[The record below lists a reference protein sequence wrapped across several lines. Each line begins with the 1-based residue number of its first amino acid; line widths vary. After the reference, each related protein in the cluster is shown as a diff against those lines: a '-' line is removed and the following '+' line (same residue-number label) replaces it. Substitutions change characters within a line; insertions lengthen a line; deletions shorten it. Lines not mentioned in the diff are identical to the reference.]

1 MNKRIPIILGL
12 LLLGLALWLQITPIR
27 SVQHWVGRFE
37 HLAYDI
43 QLRAKLLT
51 PHHKK
56 LKTSIAIVDIDDI
69 SLKQEGRWPWPRY
82 KLATLVDHI
91 QAQGAVVIAFDMI
104 FTREEANIAKSVFN
118 QMTIQHL
125 MNPPFETAL
134 KQVMPYFDND
144 IKFATSLSHGDSVVG
159 ISFLLSPYVEGA
171 IPSPL
176 LTLTTSAEKNLYF
189 FITRGVLGVNPTLE
203 VIAKNVGFINIFPDE
218 DGIMRRVPLLLRYKD
233 GLYSSLALQ
242 AVRIYLLQKV
252 SLITERYSDSVRLE
266 GVQLG
271 KTIIPTDDKGQV
283 LIPFRGRGHAFPYFS
298 AGDVLNNKIPPGA
311 FAGKI
316 VFVGSTA
323 VGLGDLKPTSIQ
335 TSFPGLEI
343 HATVADGILKNDFLQ
358 KPAWSLGAEIILTFI
373 LGLILVIVF
382 PYLGPLPLILLSIFI
397 PVIMIY
403 LNNQLNEKTNLIFNI
418 LIPMV
423 FPFLLAIF
431 NITYGYLFETRRRER
446 LKEMFGQYVP
456 KKHIDEMLKSST
468 HYGLRGEDRNM
479 TVLFADIRNFTTIS
493 EGMLASQLKDMLNDF
508 FTPMTEIIFKYH
520 GTIDKYIGDLIMA
533 FWGAPLKDKN
543 HAEHALLA
551 ALDMQK
557 EVVRLK
563 PILAERH
570 WPEINMGIGLNTG
583 MMSVGDMGSRFRLNY
598 TVLGD
603 AVNLSSRVESL
614 TKYYGVHILT
624 TESTQMNQKKIVFR
638 LVDKVRVKG
647 KNNGVALY
655 EVVCKQAELTDELRQ
670 ELELSQAALNFY
682 FAQQWEKAREVFEAL
697 NKKYPDVRLYSLYLE
712 RLVEFQK
719 TPPANDW
726 DGVYTHVK
734 K

>member
-12 LLLGLALWLQITPIR
+12 LLLGLALWLQITPIP
-27 SVQHWVGRFE
+27 SIQHWVGRFE
-37 HLAYDI
+37 NLAYDI

-56 LKTSIAIVDIDDI
+56 LKTSVVIVDIDDV

-82 KLATLVDHI
+82 KLATLVDRI
-91 QAQGAVVIAFDMI
+91 QGQGAVVVAFDMI
-104 FTREEANIAKSVFN
+104 FTRPEDNIAKSVFN

-125 MNPPFETAL
+125 MTGPFETAL

-144 IKFATSLSHGDSVVG
+144 TKFATSLSHGDSVIG
-159 ISFLLSPYVEGA
+159 MSFLLSPYVEGT
-171 IPSPL
+171 IPPPL
-176 LTLTTSAEKNLYF
+176 LTLTTPAEKNLYF
-189 FITRGVLGVNPTLE
+189 FIMYGFLGVNPVLE
-203 VIAKNVGFINIFPDE
+203 VATKNIGFVNIFSDE

-233 GLYSSLALQ
+233 GLYPSLALQ
-242 AVRIYLLQKV
+242 AVRVYLLQTM
-252 SLITERYSDSVRLE
+252 SLVTEKYSDSIRLE
-266 GVQLG
+266 GIRLG

-283 LIPFRGRGHAFPYFS
+283 LIPFRGRAHTFPYFS
-298 AGDVLNNKIPPGA
+298 AADVLNNKIPSGA

-323 VGLGDLKPTSIQ
+323 IGLGDLKSTGIQ
-335 TSFPGLEI
+335 SSFPGLEI
-343 HATVADGILKNDFLQ
+343 NATVADGILKNDFPQ
-358 KPAWSLGAEIILTFI
+358 KPAWSLGAEIVLTLI
-373 LGLILVIVF
+373 LGLTFVILF
-382 PYLGPLPLILLSIFI
+382 PFLDPRLLVLLIIFI
-397 PVIMIY
+397 PVTLIY
-403 LNNQLNEKTNLIFNI
+403 FNNQLHEKMNLIFNV
-418 LIPMV
+418 LIPIA
-423 FPFLLAIF
+423 FSILLAIF
-431 NITYGYLFETRRRER
+431 NIIYGYLFETRRRER

-468 HYGLRGEDRNM
+468 HYELRGEDRTM

-493 EGMLASQLKDMLNDF
+493 EGMSASQLKNMLNDF

-543 HAEHALLA
+543 HAEHALMA

-557 EVVRLK
+557 EVLRLK

-570 WPEINMGIGLNTG
+570 WPELNIGIGLNTG
-583 MMSVGDMGSRFRLNY
+583 IMSVGDMGSKFRLNY

-603 AVNLSSRVESL
+603 AVNLASRVESL
-614 TKYYGVHILT
+614 TKYYGVSILT
-624 TESTQMNQKKIVFR
+624 TESTQINQKKIVFR

-647 KNNGVALY
+647 KNDSVALY
-655 EVVCKQAELTDELRQ
+655 EVVCKQAELTDGLRQ
-670 ELELSQAALNFY
+670 ELELSQVALNFY
-682 FAQQWEKAREVFEAL
+682 FAQQWEKAREAFAAL

-712 RLVEFQK
+712 RLLDFQK
-719 TPPANDW
+719 TPPSSDW

>member
-27 SVQHWVGRFE
+27 SIQHWIGRFE

-51 PHHKK
+51 PHHEK
-56 LKTSIAIVDIDDI
+56 LKTSVAIVDIDDA

-104 FTREEANIAKSVFN
+104 FTRKEDNIAESVFN

-125 MNPPFETAL
+125 MTPPFETAL

-144 IKFATSLSHGDSVVG
+144 AKFAASLSRGDSVIG
-159 ISFLLSPYVEGA
+159 ISFLLNPQVESA
-171 IPSPL
+171 IPPPL
-176 LTLTTSAEKNLYF
+176 LTLTTPEEKNLYF
-189 FITRGVLGVNPTLE
+189 ILTRGVLGINPILE
-203 VIAKNVGFINIFPDE
+203 AAAKNAGFINIFADE

-233 GLYSSLALQ
+233 GLYGSLALE
-242 AVRIYLLQKV
+242 AVRIYLFQKV
-252 SLITERYSDSVRLE
+252 NLVTEKYGHSIRLE

-271 KTIIPTDDKGQV
+271 QTIIPTDDKGQV
-283 LIPFRGRGHAFPYFS
+283 IIPFRGRAYTFPYFS
-298 AGDVLNNKIPPGA
+298 ATDVLNNKIPSGA

-323 VGLGDLKPTSIQ
+323 VGLGDLKSTGIQ
-335 TSFPGLEI
+335 SSFPGLEI
-343 HATVADGILKNDFLQ
+343 NATVADGILKNDFPQ
-358 KPAWSLGAEIILTFI
+358 KPAWSLGAEIVLTFI
-373 LGLILVIVF
+373 LGLTLVIVF
-382 PYLGPLPLILLSIFI
+382 PFLDPRVLVLLIIFI
-397 PVIMIY
+397 PVTLIY
-403 LNNQLNEKTNLIFNI
+403 FNNQLNEKTHLIFDI
-418 LIPMV
+418 FIPIV
-423 FPFLLAIF
+423 FSILLAIF
-431 NITYGYLFETRRRER
+431 NIIYGYLFETRRRER

-468 HYGLRGEDRNM
+468 HYELRGEDRNM
-479 TVLFADIRNFTTIS
+479 TVLFADIRHFTTLS
-493 EGMLASQLKDMLNDF
+493 EGMSASQLKNMLNDF

-520 GTIDKYIGDLIMA
+520 GTIDKYVGDLIMA

-543 HAEHALLA
+543 HAEHALMA
-551 ALDMQK
+551 ALEMQK
-557 EVVRLK
+557 EVIRLK
-563 PILAERH
+563 PILAKRH

-583 MMSVGDMGSRFRLNY
+583 MMSVGDMGSKFRLNY

-614 TKYYGVHILT
+614 TKYYGVSILT

-647 KNNGVALY
+647 KNDSVALY
-655 EVVCKQAELTDELRQ
+655 EVVCKQAELTDELRE
-670 ELELSQAALNFY
+670 ELELSQIALNFY
-682 FAQQWEKAREVFEAL
+682 FAQQWEKAHEVFEAL
-697 NKKYPDVRLYSLYLE
+697 NKKYSHVQLYSLYLE
-712 RLVEFQK
+712 RLLEFQK
-719 TPPANDW
+719 TPPGSDW
-726 DGVYTHVK
+726 DGVYTHLK